1 MLSFNSSVKIFVSGD
16 FNYYHEDW
24 LSYSG
29 GTGIVRTPT
38 PPHPHPIFFSSFIIF
53 IFGNYFA
60 KSSSAAGCSRHQQLT
75 SSVSCSWW
83 WLCFMS
89 KHMFGQVLV
98 LPSQHLG
105 HPAADGDFVKLP
117 YSLRNCVINLKKK
130 KKLFLLPP
138 KFF

>member
-53 IFGNYFA
+53 IFGNYI
-60 KSSSAAGCSRHQQLT
+60 SS
-75 SSVSCSWW
+75 W
-83 WLCFMS
+83 
-89 KHMFGQVLV
+89 
-98 LPSQHLG
+98 HLAC
-105 HPAADGDFVKLP
+105 PAADDDFVLCQNICLDKCLCCQANIWCILQLMVTLLN
-117 YSLRNCVINLKKK
+117 YLTLCEIVLLIWKKK